1 MSQSKICGVYKITH
15 IGSGKS
21 YIGISKNIHR
31 RWVQHKSWVNTKN
44 RRSAIYAAMQKYG
57 IDAFTWQVIEEC
69 EVDLLEAREC
79 HWITIFDTFNNGYNL
94 TAGGE
99 YNKEVSAETKQRM
112 SDAQKGKKQSKEL
125 IEKRIKS
132 GQDHYKYGQIVSEE
146 TKEKI
151 RKTLT
156 GRKQNPAI
164 TAKISQSNTG
174 KKMSPEAIE
183 KSRIARTGIKFSEQ
197 SKKNISDAHKG
208 HKASEATKL
217 KMSESRKKYIAM
229 KKLNSMQ
236 ADATI
241 Q

>member
-1 MSQSKICGVYKITH
+1 MSQNKICGVYKITH

-57 IDAFTWQVIEEC
+57 IDAFSWQVIEQC
-69 EVDLLEAREC
+69 DADSLEDRER
-79 HWITIFDTFNNGYNL
+79 HWIVVFDTFNNGYNL

-99 YNKEVSAETKQRM
+99 YNKEVSVETRKRM
-112 SDAQKGKKQSKEL
+112 SKAQTGKKQSKET
-125 IEKRIKS
+125 IDKRISRGKN
-132 GQDHYKYGQIVSEE
+132 HYRYGVAVSEE

-151 RKTLT
+151 RKSLT
-156 GRKQNPAI
+156 GKKQDPAV
-164 TAKISQSNTG
+164 TAKIAKSNTG

-183 KSRIARTGIKFSEQ
+183 KSRIARTGIKFTEQ
-197 SKKNISDAHKG
+197 ARKNL
-208 HKASEATKL
+208 SEARKGSKSSEETKR
-217 KMSESRKKYIAM
+217 KMSESRKKYLAL
-229 KKLNSMQ
+229 KKLDSMQ
-236 ADATI
+236 ASVTI

>member
-1 MSQSKICGVYKITH
+1 MSQNKICGVYKITH

-57 IDAFTWQVIEEC
+57 IDAFSWQIIEQC
-69 EVDLLEAREC
+69 DADSLEVRER
-79 HWITIFDTFNNGYNL
+79 HWIAVFDTFNNGYNL

-99 YNKEVSAETKQRM
+99 YNKEFSTETRKRM
-112 SDAQKGKKQSKEL
+112 SEAQKGKKQSQET
-125 IEKRIKS
+125 IDKRTS
-132 GQDHYKYGQIVSEE
+132 RGENHYRYGKTVSDE

-151 RKTLT
+151 SKSLS
-156 GRKQNPAI
+156 GRKQDPAV

-174 KKMSPEAIE
+174 KKMSPEAVE

-197 SKKNISDAHKG
+197 AKKNLSEAHKG
-208 HKASEATKL
+208 HKASEETKR
-217 KMSESRKKYIAM
+217 KMSESRKKYLAL
-229 KKLNSMQ
+229 KKLDSMQ
-236 ADATI
+236 ASATI